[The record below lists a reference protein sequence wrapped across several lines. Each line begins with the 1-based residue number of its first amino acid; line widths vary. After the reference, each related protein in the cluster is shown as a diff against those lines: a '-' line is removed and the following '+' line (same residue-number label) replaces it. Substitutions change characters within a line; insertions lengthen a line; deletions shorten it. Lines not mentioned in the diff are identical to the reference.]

1 MAKKFEKSCEMGTF
15 VRMYMTKLKYFLL
28 LLAVAPLAVSS
39 CSSTKVLADGEY
51 RLAST
56 KVKTEGDLSIGD
68 TKVESYIRQKAGW
81 NPMVY
86 VYNLSTKS
94 GRGLWSK
101 TMRKIGSAPV
111 VYNED
116 LVGLSVE
123 NMERHL
129 EYLGYYDSKVVP
141 EIDINGRIV
150 KVTYKIIPGK
160 RIVINKIKY
169 ELPKRGEFAE
179 DFGKDSLNITVR
191 KGDYL
196 SEAALEKESARSAAF
211 FRKIGYYGF
220 NKNYYFFEA
229 DTIGKEGKADLTMR
243 INEYTR
249 NEAPSSAKPLV
260 KYHFGEVN
268 IFHPE
273 SFKIREKVL
282 RNLNKIVPGE
292 PYNEDVVNSTYT
304 RLSSLNVLSTVNVEL
319 SGNEDNTVDCDIN
332 ISPAKMR
339 GIKLNLEGSSNAI
352 GLLGISPEVSFF
364 NRNLFH
370 GGEQLNLG
378 FMGNFQFKPRSD
390 IRSTEFGVSAGI
402 IFPKFLLLPD
412 RLFKGIIPKTEINA
426 SFNYQDRPEYRRSIL
441 STSFGYIGSRG
452 RLYYQLYPVQL
463 SIVQISNMTEEFR
476 SKLMTN
482 PFMYYSY
489 EEHSNLGLGGTLY
502 YTTDAS
508 VNPQNSY
515 FYTRFQFSTSGNLLS
530 AFKPWLNTDSEGR
543 GLVLGN
549 PYAQYVRGE
558 LTLGRT
564 WKFGKN
570 DSFGIATR
578 LLAGAGY
585 AYGNSSALP
594 FEQHFYS
601 GGANSLRGWQA
612 RNVGPGLATAD
623 VNSMFVIPSQTGDMK
638 LEDNIEYRFPVVW
651 KLAGALFIDAGNIWS
666 ISNYTENELALF
678 RIKDFHK
685 AIAADW
691 GLGVRVDLNFIL
703 LRVDMGFVT
712 RDPSRPEGHRWCGP
726 KRWFMDGMKAI
737 HFGVG
742 YPF

>member
-1 MAKKFEKSCEMGTF
+1 MRIQGKHIATVLSA
-15 VRMYMTKLKYFLL
+15 LI
-28 LLAVAPLAVSS
+28 PLAFSS
-39 CSSTKVLADGEY
+39 CSSTRVLAEGEY
-51 RLAST
+51 RLASA
-56 KVKTEGDLSIGD
+56 KVENVGDVSIND

-81 NPMVY
+81 NPLVY

-101 TMRKIGSAPV
+101 VMRKIGSAPV
-111 VYNED
+111 VYNEN
-116 LVGLSVE
+116 LVESSVE

-141 EIDINGRIV
+141 EIKTNGRIV
-150 KVTYKIIPGK
+150 NVVYKVTPGK
-160 RIVINKIKY
+160 RLVISDIKY
-169 ELPKRGEFAE
+169 EIPTGGEFAE
-179 DFGKDSLNITVR
+179 DFSRDSVNITIH

-196 SEAALEKESARSAAF
+196 SEAALEEESARSAAY
-211 FRKIGYYGF
+211 FRKHGYYGF

-229 DTIGKEGKADLTMR
+229 DTIGKGNEAALTMR

-249 NEAPSSAKPLV
+249 NESPSSAKPIA
-260 KYHFGEVN
+260 KYHFGKVN

-273 SFKIREKVL
+273 SFAMREKVL
-282 RNLNKIVPGE
+282 KNLNRIVPGQ
-292 PYNEDVVNSTYT
+292 PYNEDVVNNTYS
-304 RLSSLNVLSTVNVEL
+304 RLSSLNVLSAVNIQL

-332 ISPAKMR
+332 LTPAKMR
-339 GIKLNLEGSSNAI
+339 GLKLNLEASSNSI
-352 GLLGISPEVSFF
+352 GLLGISPEVSLF
-364 NRNLFH
+364 NRNIFH
-370 GGEQLNLG
+370 GGEQLNMS
-378 FMGNFQFKPRSD
+378 FMGNFQFKPGSD
-390 IRSTEFGVSAGI
+390 IRSTEFGVSAGLL
-402 IFPKFLLLPD
+402 FPKFLLLPD
-412 RLFKGIIPKTEINA
+412 RLFKGVLPKTEINV

-441 STSFGYIGSRG
+441 STSFGYNGSRG
-452 RLYYQLYPVQL
+452 TFFYQFYPVQL
-463 SIVQISNMTEEFR
+463 SIVQISNMTPEFR
-476 SKLMTN
+476 KRLMTN

-508 VNPQNSY
+508 VNPQHSY
-515 FYTRFQFSTSGNLLS
+515 HYVRFQFGTSGNLLS
-530 AFKPWLNTDSEGR
+530 AFKPYMHRDSVGR
-543 GLVLGN
+543 GLILGN

-570 DSFGIATR
+570 DSYGIATR
-578 LLAGAGY
+578 FLIGAGY

-601 GGANSLRGWQA
+601 GGANSMRGWQA
-612 RNVGPGLATAD
+612 RNVGPGLAKD
-623 VNSMFVIPSQTGDMK
+623 DGNSIFVIPSQTGDMK
-638 LEDNIEYRFPVVW
+638 IEANIEYRFPVFW
-651 KLAGALFIDAGNIWS
+651 KLAGALFVDAGNIWS

-678 RIKDFHK
+678 RIRDFHK

-691 GLGVRVDLNFIL
+691 GLGIRIDLNFIL

-712 RDPSRPEGHRWCGP
+712 RDPSRPEGHRWCSP
-726 KRWFMDGMKAI
+726 KTWFKEGGNAI